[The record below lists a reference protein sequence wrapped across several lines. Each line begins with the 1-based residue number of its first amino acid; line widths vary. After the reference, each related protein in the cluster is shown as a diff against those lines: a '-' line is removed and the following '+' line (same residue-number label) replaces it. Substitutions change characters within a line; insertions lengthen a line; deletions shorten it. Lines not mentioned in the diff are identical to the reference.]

1 MELRRLGKTGHN
13 ATILTLGG
21 FGVGKLSQKEADN
34 AIQLAMQHG
43 VNMIDVA
50 PSYDDAE
57 VRLKPWIKKHRTRF
71 FLAEKTME
79 RTKKKAWKELKQ
91 SQRRLGTNHFDLYQ
105 FHAVGTMDEL
115 KKIFGKNGAIEAFKE
130 AKETGLIK
138 YIGITGHS
146 DLRVLLKAFELFDF
160 DTVLAPI
167 NLASMTN
174 LKPVNNFKSLL
185 KMAVDRDVG
194 VIAIKAVSRRRWI
207 GERRYGT
214 WYEPV
219 DDQKEID
226 MALWFT
232 LSQAGVVTYSMAGDV
247 RLWSAVLDAAER
259 YRKLSEKEQEKFIKY
274 AREHRFKP
282 LFPPSKID

>member
-1 MELRRLGKTGHN
+1 VESRRLGKTGHY

-21 FGVGKLSQKEADN
+21 FGVGQLSQKDADK
-34 AIQLAMQHG
+34 AIELAMQHG

-57 VRLKPWIKKHRTRF
+57 LRLKPWIKKHRTRF
-71 FLAEKTME
+71 FLAEKTIE
-79 RTKKKAWKELKQ
+79 RTKEKAWKELKR
-91 SQRRLGTNHFDLYQ
+91 SLGRLGTDHFDLYQ

-115 KKIFGKNGAIEAFKE
+115 KKIFGKDGAIEAFKE

-174 LKPVNNFKSLL
+174 PKPVNDFRSLL
-185 KMAVDRDVG
+185 NLAVNRDVG
-194 VIAIKAVSRRRWI
+194 VITIKAVSKRRWI
-207 GERRYGT
+207 GEHRYGT

-219 DDQKEID
+219 DDQKSID

-232 LSQAGVVTYSMAGDV
+232 LSQAGVATYSMPGDV
-247 RLWSAVLDAAER
+247 RLWPAVLDAAER
-259 YRKLSEKEQEKFIKY
+259 FRKISEQEQEGFIKY
-274 AREHRFKP
+274 AGEHGFKP

>member
-1 MELRRLGKTGHN
+1 MELRRLGKTGYH

-21 FGVGKLSQKEADN
+21 FGVGQLSQKEADN

-79 RTKKKAWKELKQ
+79 RTKEKAWKELKR
-91 SQRRLGTNHFDLYQ
+91 SLRRLGTDHFDLYQ

-167 NLASMTN
+167 NLASMIN
-174 LKPVNNFKSLL
+174 PKPVNNFRSLL
-185 KMAVDRDVG
+185 KMAVDRNVG
-194 VIAIKAVSRRRWI
+194 VIAIKAVSKRRWV
-207 GERRYGT
+207 GKRRYGT
-214 WYEPV
+214 WYEPI

-247 RLWSAVLDAAER
+247 RLWPAVLDAAER
-259 YRKLSEKEQEKFIKY
+259 YRKLSKQEQEEFIKY